1 MGGSTTF
8 TLYIEP
14 AAAGPFDL
22 LVTIPN
28 NSPNS
33 NPFTFTINGV
43 GITNDA
49 ARGDPS
55 PGSSFAG
62 PPGGPYYYAL
72 DPGDPLANAEIVL
85 SDLEGDT
92 ITVTTIA
99 QINPPVGVTAPT
111 VPAPGHP
118 IMLAWTGVMD
128 ASNPAGLYQYRVDF
142 QDAVNGAPV
151 SVTLFITNNDLPPAH
166 TFASA
171 TAGDGSAGNPY
182 MASFTEGDDGS
193 NTLDLATLDDPNPGQ
208 SVRLGA
214 VTPGTGNPPGGVGFA
229 FTATGVLTIAPAGT
243 LLPADVGTHTYT
255 VQITDGTNVV
265 NVHVQLSVAA
275 LPPPPTPIIITTTT
289 LPDGEIGQNY
299 AQTIQITG
307 GSGGFVFSVQTGALP
322 MGLLLN
328 ANTGEIT
335 GKPTTAG
342 AETFTIHVIDAAS
355 VSATQ
360 QYTLNIHPAPTQPP
374 IDKNPGGDGSGCSA
388 IGDAPWSALLLL
400 LAVLGGAR
408 LGAAGLRPDSC
419 AGETPALQ

>member
-1 MGGSTTF
+1 
-8 TLYIEP
+8 
-14 AAAGPFDL
+14 
-22 LVTIPN
+22 
-28 NSPNS
+28 
-33 NPFTFTINGV
+33 
-43 GITNDA
+43 
-49 ARGDPS
+49 
-55 PGSSFAG
+55 
-62 PPGGPYYYAL
+62 
-72 DPGDPLANAEIVL
+72 
-85 SDLEGDT
+85 
-92 ITVTTIA
+92 
-99 QINPPVGVTAPT
+99 
-111 VPAPGHP
+111 
-118 IMLAWTGVMD
+118 
-128 ASNPAGLYQYRVDF
+128 
-142 QDAVNGAPV
+142 
-151 SVTLFITNNDLPPAH
+151 
-166 TFASA
+166 
-171 TAGDGSAGNPY
+171 
-182 MASFTEGDDGS
+182 
-193 NTLDLATLDDPNPGQ
+193 
-208 SVRLGA
+208 
-214 VTPGTGNPPGGVGFA
+214 VGFA